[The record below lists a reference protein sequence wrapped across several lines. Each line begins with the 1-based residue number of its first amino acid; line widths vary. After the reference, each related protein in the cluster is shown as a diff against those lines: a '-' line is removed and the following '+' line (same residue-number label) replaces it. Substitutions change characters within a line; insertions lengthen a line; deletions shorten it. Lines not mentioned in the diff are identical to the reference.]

1 MPDLAKVIKGLEHV
15 QLNMGDANLTY
26 CQDCPYYTAVDC
38 EAALMLDALKLLKEQ
53 EPRVLTLYEVRTAED
68 CMEPVFL
75 EMNAERETPDVFS
88 WRTVKHIVPLNDE
101 DIYVLDNVGFSSAL
115 YSEYYGITWRCW
127 NKRPTYEQK
136 KEAKWDESQ

>member
-1 MPDLAKVIKGLEHV
+1 MPDLAKVIKGIEHCLMTGLE
-15 QLNMGDANLTY
+15 G
-26 CQDCPYYTAVDC
+26 CKGCPYYNSDLCLGTDLV
-38 EAALMLDALKLLKEQ
+38 LKDALELLKEQ
-53 EPRVLTLYEVRTAED
+53 EPRVLTLYELRTAED
-68 CMEPVFL
+68 CIEPVFL

-127 NKRPTYEQK
+127 NKRPTHEQQ
-136 KEAKWDESQ
+136 KEAKWDEPQ

>member
-1 MPDLAKVIKGLEHV
+1 MPDREKVIQWLEACSV
-15 QLNMGDANLTY
+15 G
-26 CQDCPYYTAVDC
+26 CEEGCPYEYDGLVSKVECKAD
-38 EAALMLDALKLLKEQ
+38 LMRDALELLKAQ

-127 NKRPTYEQK
+127 NKRPTYEQQK
-136 KEAKWDESQ
+136 AVKWDEPQ